1 MYQSPIELIL
11 KHIVEEREDGLYHN
25 LVYHYGVDVDKE
37 ELVKA
42 LQYDRDQY
50 EKGYQDGV
58 RNFAEYLK
66 THSFLCDSNDWYS
79 FRAINVEDDLDDMVE
94 EYLLR
99 KHIL

>member
-11 KHIVEEREDGLYHN
+11 KHIVEEHEDGLYHS

-50 EKGYQDGV
+50 DKGYQDGV
-58 RNFAEYLK
+58 KNFAQYLK
-66 THSFLCDSNDWYS
+66 TQSFLCDSNDWHS
-79 FRAINVEDDLDDMVE
+79 FMAINVEDDLDDMVE

-99 KHIL
+99 RHIL